1 MNVRKLLLIKLIIIV
16 MTLVITHPCFPQAKG
31 EEIASF
37 YGQID
42 HIPKDSNFIVVNE
55 QRVFITPNTK
65 IVSERGSILKI
76 DHLKRRLHVVIEGVQ
91 KPEGIFADKIIILRA
106 SKKNVE

>member
-1 MNVRKLLLIKLIIIV
+1 MNVRKLLLIKLMIVV
-16 MTLVITHPCFPQAKG
+16 MTLVITYPSFPQVKG
-31 EEIASF
+31 EEITSF
-37 YGQID
+37 NGYID

-55 QRVFITPNTK
+55 QRVFISPKTK

-76 DHLKRRLHVVIEGVQ
+76 DHLKQRLHVVIEGVQ
-91 KPEGIFADKIIILRA
+91 KPDGIFADKIIILRA